1 MTHLLV
7 EEDSENTPT
16 PAPGSPGV
24 SARPESKRI
33 KTIQVLLVEDSP
45 RHAELIRQYL
55 DLAPENLRFEVTGA
69 SSISEAQTQL
79 TRRSFD
85 VVVADLGLPDS
96 HGLATFEKLHRQAP
110 ITPIVVM
117 TGDGDE
123 DMALRAMRHGAE
135 DYLVKG
141 SVSPHLLIRSV
152 RYAIERGRR
161 RQAERALR
169 DTGAKMQAARKIQQK
184 LFPAKAPK
192 LPQVR
197 LAQHAVA
204 YDLSGA
210 SFPAEAM
217 GGDYFDYIPMMHG
230 GLGLVIGDVSGHGYG
245 PALLMVETRAYLR
258 ALAQTFDDVADILT
272 MTNRVLMAD
281 MTEDHFVTLFFGQLD
296 ILNGTMTYAS
306 AGHTAGFW
314 LDAAGQVK
322 QRLDST
328 ALPLGIA
335 ADTTFPTSAPIH
347 LQPGDVVVLLT
358 DGVLDATAP
367 DGTQFGSDR
376 VLAVVRHFL
385 ADSARD
391 IVSNLYHTVRAFV
404 QTEAQIDD
412 ITALVLKVKDQD
424 F

>member
-1 MTHLLV
+1 MTHLLL

-16 PAPGSPGV
+16 PAPGSTAAP
-24 SARPESKRI
+24 SRQALKRV

-55 DLAPENLRFEVTGA
+55 ALAPEALRFDVTAAGRML
-69 SSISEAQTQL
+69 EAQAQL
-79 TRRSFD
+79 ARRNFD
-85 VVVADLGLPDS
+85 VIVADLWLPDAN
-96 HGLATFEKLHRQAP
+96 GFATFEKLHAQAP
-110 ITPIVVM
+110 RTPIVVL

-141 SVSPHLLIRSV
+141 SVSPHLLIRSL
-152 RYAIERGRR
+152 RFAIERGRR

-184 LFPAKAPK
+184 LFPAKAPQ
-192 LPQVR
+192 LPLVR
-197 LAQHAVA
+197 LGERTVA

-258 ALAQTFDDVADILT
+258 ALAHTFDDVADILT

-296 ILNGTMTYAS
+296 ILTGAMTYAS

-322 QRLDST
+322 QRLEST

-335 ADTTFPTSAPIH
+335 ADTTFPASVPLQ

-385 ADSARD
+385 ADNARD

-404 QTEAQIDD
+404 QTDDQIDD
-412 ITALVLKVKDQD
+412 ITTLVLKVKEQG